1 MFNYYMNFSSI
12 YETDKIEFNRFH
24 HTFDYCQTLSS
35 RLSRIAHHY
44 YRNKTVLETRVSSI
58 NSTHEMVNP
67 FTL

>member
-35 RLSRIAHHY
+35 GLSRIAHHY
-44 YRNKTVLETRVSSI
+44 YRNKTVLETRVS
-58 NSTHEMVNP
+58 
-67 FTL
+67 L